1 MIREAKLSDLSGLLA
16 VYHSVE
22 KTATQ
27 DRADAAAVFA
37 DILNDPNQHV
47 IVAEEEGVVVSTCT
61 CIVIRNM
68 TWGQRPYALVE
79 NVATLPE
86 WQGRGL
92 ASACMERA
100 KEMAEANGCYKIYL
114 TTSSKDMRIW
124 NFYEHLGYGKDE
136 KTAFIQ
142 RL

>member
-1 MIREAKLSDLSGLLA
+1 MIREAKLSDLPGLLA
-16 VYHSVE
+16 VYHAVE
-22 KTATQ
+22 KTATK
-27 DRADAAAVFA
+27 DSETAVDVFA
-37 DILNDPNQHV
+37 GILNDPNQHI
-47 IVAEEEGVVVSTCT
+47 IVAEEDGLVVSTCT

-68 TWGQRPYALVE
+68 TSGQRPYALVE

-100 KEMAEANGCYKIYL
+100 KEIAEANGCYKIYL

-124 NFYEHLGYGKDE
+124 NFYERLGYSKDE

>member
-22 KTATQ
+22 KTETQ
-27 DRADAAAVFA
+27 DSTDASAVFA
-37 DILNDPNQHV
+37 NILNDPNQHV

-68 TWGQRPYALVE
+68 TSGQRPYALVE

-92 ASACMERA
+92 ASSCMERA
-100 KEMAEANGCYKIYL
+100 KEIAEANGCYKIYL
-114 TTSSKDMRIW
+114 TTSSKDERIW
-124 NFYEHLGYGKDE
+124 SFYERLGYGKDE